1 MIINAYAERLSA
13 ARILSLIGWSR
24 TYSTLI
30 FVLYSVILTAVSMTF
45 SVFSFVRVGH
55 IIHIVMLL

>member
-30 FVLYSVILTAVSMTF
+30 FVLYSVILTAVRMTF
-45 SVFSFVRVGH
+45 SLKVLTVRP
-55 IIHIVMLL
+55 MESPWL